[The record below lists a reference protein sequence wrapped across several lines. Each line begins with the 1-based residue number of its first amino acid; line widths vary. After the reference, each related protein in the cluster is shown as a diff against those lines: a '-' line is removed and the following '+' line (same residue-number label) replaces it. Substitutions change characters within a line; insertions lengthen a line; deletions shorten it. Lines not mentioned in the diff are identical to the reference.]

1 MKRSE
6 LKDIIKECIQEMGL
20 TEPADKFDV
29 WVKMQWQLDMVRK

>member
-20 TEPADKFDV
+20 TESVDTFDV
-29 WVKMQWQLDMVRK
+29 GIV